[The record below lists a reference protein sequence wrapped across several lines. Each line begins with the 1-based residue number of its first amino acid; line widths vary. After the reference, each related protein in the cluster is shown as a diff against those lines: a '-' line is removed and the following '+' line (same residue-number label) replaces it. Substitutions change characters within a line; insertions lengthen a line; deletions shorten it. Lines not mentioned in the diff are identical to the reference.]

1 MPYVDAA
8 PAQESVGA
16 RIRRLRLQ
24 RGLTQRELSEPG
36 ASYAYLSRIE
46 AGHRAPSVKALRILA
61 RKLRVPVE
69 YLETGEAV
77 PGVVSRDLR
86 LGDAELA
93 LRLESG
99 DPAIADTF
107 RALLGEAHEASDEAA
122 ILRARIG
129 LGLALAAKG
138 EYREAVTHLENATA
152 SPAVTPQARP
162 DVYATLGRCYA
173 SVGET
178 QRAVSLFEHCL
189 GELGE
194 GDRALRIRF
203 TSYLSCALADRGDLE
218 GAREVLADVA
228 DRVEEELDTTGRVHL
243 YWSQARISSMEGET
257 VAAMTYMRRALGLLE
272 ASEDTLELARAH
284 LHCAEILLLEGQAEQ
299 AGPHIDRADLL
310 FELGADHRD
319 LGALRTQQA
328 HRAVLLG
335 DAEGAIALGREA
347 VDYLDEHVV
356 DQGSAWHVLGL
367 AQAAHGEAGAAIE
380 SFEKAVEQLE
390 QGGEWREALGVY
402 RAWARALQSLG
413 REQDALDAMERATL
427 VRVRFAGVP

>member
-16 RIRRLRLQ
+16 RIRRLRLE

-189 GELGE
+189 SELGE

-228 DRVEEELDTTGRVHL
+228 DRGEEELDPAGRGQRCGA
-243 YWSQARISSMEGET
+243 QARISSMEGET
-257 VAAMTYMRRALGLLE
+257 VAAMTYMRRA
-272 ASEDTLELARAH
+272 R
-284 LHCAEILLLEGQAEQ
+284 
-299 AGPHIDRADLL
+299 
-310 FELGADHRD
+310 
-319 LGALRTQQA
+319 
-328 HRAVLLG
+328 
-335 DAEGAIALGREA
+335 
-347 VDYLDEHVV
+347 
-356 DQGSAWHVLGL
+356 
-367 AQAAHGEAGAAIE
+367 
-380 SFEKAVEQLE
+380 
-390 QGGEWREALGVY
+390 
-402 RAWARALQSLG
+402 
-413 REQDALDAMERATL
+413 
-427 VRVRFAGVP
+427 

>member
-1 MPYVDAA
+1 MPHVDAA

-16 RIRRLRLQ
+16 RIRRLRLE

-69 YLETGEAV
+69 YLETGDAV
-77 PGVVSRDLR
+77 PGAVSRDLR

-93 LRLESG
+93 LRLQSG
-99 DPAIADTF
+99 DAEIVDTF
-107 RALLGEAHEASDEAA
+107 RTLLSEAHEESDDAA

-129 LGLALAAKG
+129 LGLALAGKG
-138 EYREAVTHLENATA
+138 EYREAATHLENATG

-173 SVGET
+173 SIGEP
-178 QRAVSLFEHCL
+178 QRAVSLYEDCL
-189 GELGE
+189 AELSE
-194 GDRALRIRF
+194 GDHAVRIRF
-203 TSYLSCALADRGDLE
+203 TSYLSCALADRGDFE

-228 DRVEEELDTTGRVHL
+228 ERVEEELDTTCRVHL
-243 YWSQARISSMEGET
+243 YWSQARIASMEGET
-257 VAAMTYMRRALGLLE
+257 VAAMAYMRRALGLLE

-299 AGPHIDRADLL
+299 ASPHIDRADRL
-310 FELGADHRD
+310 FELGAAHRD

-335 DAEGAIALGREA
+335 DAERAIPLAREA
-347 VDYLDEHVV
+347 VSYLAEQVI
-356 DQGSAWHVLGL
+356 DQGSALHILGL
-367 AQAAHGEAGAAIE
+367 AQVGNGEAGAAIE

-390 QGGEWREALGVY
+390 QGGEWREALAVY

-413 REQDALDAMERATL
+413 REQDALDVMERATL
-427 VRVRFAGVP
+427 VRVRFAGVR